1 MLSEFEIGCLNVE
14 GASLL
19 LKKIGFG
26 CSFYS
31 MLHVN
36 EHIKTQSF
44 KVILRLLVNIQAF
57 SIKNEPTEPIDK
69 LFQESNR

>member
-36 EHIKTQSF
+36 EHIKTQFF

-57 SIKNEPTEPIDK
+57 SNEPTEPIDK